1 MIWFDPGHKY
11 LSFITHPTK
20 EIMQILGIKL
30 VTGEEIIATTQPTS
44 TGQLRVSRMVHIK
57 LLPAQIQG
65 GPPSLGFAPWP
76 EYAEEGSSLLLEP
89 LHIVYTY
96 PVDKSILSEYNA
108 MLGQETTST
117 KSIITG

>member
-1 MIWFDPGHKY
+1 MN
-11 LSFITHPTK
+11 
-20 EIMQILGIKL
+20 ILGIKL
-30 VTGEEIIATTQPTS
+30 VTGEEIIATVKPTAQ
-44 TGQLRVSRMVHIK
+44 GQLQVTRMVHIK

-76 EYAEEGSSLLLEP
+76 EYAEEGSTLLLEP

-96 PVDKSILSEYNA
+96 PVDKGILQEYNA
-108 MLGQETTST
+108 MLGQETST